1 MKSNSPKERLI
12 VDVRNSKKVKLVV
25 EEADNGDTWDHAD
38 WADAK
43 FRTFSKFDSTELENT
58 LVEIKDKNL
67 KLSIQQELGLPG
79 EIRLGDMK
87 DLV

>member
-38 WADAK
+38 WQMLN
-43 FRTFSKFDSTELENT
+43 LEHFQ
-58 LVEIKDKNL
+58 NL
-67 KLSIQQELGLPG
+67 IQQN
-79 EIRLGDMK
+79 
-87 DLV
+87 

>member
-1 MKSNSPKERLI
+1 MSVIFKVYVDGELKAQTDVMKSNSPKERLI

-58 LVEIKDKNL
+58 LVEDRK
-67 KLSIQQELGLPG
+67 S
-79 EIRLGDMK
+79 
-87 DLV
+87 VV